1 MLSRMKSILLQKCFE
16 KKYAKLPQKIKAAFK
31 ERRDLFLENM
41 YNPILDNHSVEK
53 AYPGC
58 RSIDIT
64 GDYRAIFFEEGEVVT
79 FIAIG
84 THAQLYK

>member
-1 MLSRMKSILLQKCFE
+1 MKIHYE
-16 KKYAKLPQKIKAAFK
+16 KKFTKVFTKLLPKTK
-31 ERRDLFLENM
+31 ERFYERLTSFVVNKYD
-41 YNPILDNHSVEK
+41 PTLDNHSVDK

-84 THAQLYK
+84 THAQLYD